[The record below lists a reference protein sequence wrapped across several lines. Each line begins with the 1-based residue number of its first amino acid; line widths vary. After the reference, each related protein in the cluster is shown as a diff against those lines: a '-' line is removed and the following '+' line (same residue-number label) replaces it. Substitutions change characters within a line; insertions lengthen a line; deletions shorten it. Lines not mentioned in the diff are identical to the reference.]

1 MLLVRFFRL
10 IKTVFWSFLS
20 VLIAG
25 GFGKGCRVNGRSK
38 FTPETTVGD
47 FCHFN
52 GIVVLGRQNLLIGD
66 HFHSGFNLVILT
78 DSHNYKSEVLPYDDT
93 FIPGPVTIGDFVWCG
108 LNVTILPGVNIGD
121 RVIVGAGSVVTKSIP
136 AGSIVAG
143 NPAKIIG
150 RR

>member
-1 MLLVRFFRL
+1 M
-10 IKTVFWSFLS
+10 
-20 VLIAG
+20 
-25 GFGKGCRVNGRSK
+25 
-38 FTPETTVGD
+38 
-47 FCHFN
+47 
-52 GIVVLGRQNLLIGD
+52 
-66 HFHSGFNLVILT
+66 
-78 DSHNYKSEVLPYDDT
+78 PYDDT